1 MIRAYQPS
9 DRAACLDIFDAN
21 TPRSFV
27 PGERP
32 AFEAWLDEAS
42 GRADYLVMEGPPG
55 VVACGGLWVS
65 EDAERS
71 AGLAWGMVHP
81 AWQRQGLG
89 DALARVR
96 LARLQALGVTRAVL
110 DTSQFTAPFYARLGF
125 QEVRRTPNGYGP
137 GLDRVDMVVDLT
149 DSTGG
154 QSWLNLRS
162 RPEQAEGWP
171 FDLPERHWFT
181 FLLGF
186 ARTEPVC

>member
-1 MIRAYQPS
+1 M
-9 DRAACLDIFDAN
+9 
-21 TPRSFV
+21 
-27 PGERP
+27 
-32 AFEAWLDEAS
+32 
-42 GRADYLVMEGPPG
+42 
-55 VVACGGLWVS
+55 
-65 EDAERS
+65 
-71 AGLAWGMVHP
+71 
-81 AWQRQGLG
+81 
-89 DALARVR
+89 R

-162 RPEQAEGWP
+162 RPEQAGGWP

-181 FLLGF
+181 FLVGF
-186 ARTEPVC
+186 ARTEPVR